1 MYDSYNKDNKQQ
13 VLNARNDHEDK
24 GKTLVEAQTT
34 LLDPSSSDQADVTA
48 KLYLFHQILGVVQTI
63 DENLSGRYERMREF
77 TYKAQEIMDP
87 GNDHEDK
94 GKAVVEAQT
103 LSDSS
108 SSQANDTSFDIA
120 ELDLFHQILQVFQTL
135 NEKHSR
141 YEQEMREF
149 MDKVQEFMDNSGLH
163 NA

>member
-120 ELDLFHQILQVFQTL
+120 ELDLFHQTLQVFQTL

-149 MDKVQEFMDNSGLH
+149 MDKAQEFMDNSGLH